1 MSYKYD
7 VVNVHFFLSR
17 VYKMSMH
24 LRCKIIK
31 YKIEILVRWNVLKKK
46 KKKVRNQNEKIEN
59 YNKSGAKKKKK
70 KK

>member
-1 MSYKYD
+1 
-7 VVNVHFFLSR
+7 
-17 VYKMSMH
+17 MSMH

-59 YNKSGAKKKKK
+59 YNKSGAKKNKKK
-70 KK
+70 K

>member
-7 VVNVHFFLSR
+7 VVNVVHFFLSR

-46 KKKVRNQNEKIEN
+46 KKKGKKSKWEN
-59 YNKSGAKKKKK
+59 REL
-70 KK
+70 